1 MKNEINRALAAK
13 KARFFVLAA
22 AMICAV
28 SMAANNKVTG
38 SLQATRSRVVI
49 SGVIKDAA
57 DKTALIGVNV
67 SLKQGD
73 QQVSGTVTDA
83 HGKFSLEAEKG
94 EFVLECSYIGYEPI
108 GMSLAVN
115 GNIHLGTIEMNEA
128 STELSEVVV
137 EGDAV
142 IQKVDRQI
150 LLPNKEQLGAS
161 SDGMSLLQ
169 NLQIPRIVV
178 NPTDNTVKT
187 LANQDVQ
194 LRINGIEASSS
205 EVMAINP
212 KDVIRIEYHDQPG
225 VRYNGAAA
233 VINYIVKHHDT
244 GGNLMLNAS
253 NGVTMPGWGEY
264 HLSGKVNFG
273 KSSFSLLT
281 HYSPRDVYWTRTN
294 AETYYFSQTSKVE
307 SQKPYTIENREVG
320 EPTRFKMNPVNIG
333 LTYNWTNGEKNM
345 VQIALRDFMKFTPQS
360 ETNRDSYLY
369 QGTDSFAI
377 HDHESSNSISPSLD
391 IYYQHNLPDDNHL
404 YFDVVGTYINSSND
418 RRFQQIPL
426 SPNSASASCVS
437 PIGTNTRTCSRFEQL
452 PLGET
457 VADTTD
463 VTSRVKG
470 NKYSLIGEAIYEKD
484 WENIAL
490 TVGVRHN
497 QQWMENQYLVESQ
510 KSKVESTVSMTTAE
524 TYAFAEVQ
532 QRVGKFSYAAG
543 IGAMHTYIEQAG
555 QKQSNWIARPQ
566 LTLSYD
572 FGKGVFWKYK
582 GYVSGYQPSLSAMS
596 DVAQQIDKYQIR
608 QGNPNLKPVMFVANE
623 MQLSWQSKYVNLNV
637 WANYSYDHKPIMDE
651 TIEQVIDGRPMAVR
665 TYANHRGFHR
675 LQVVPSVQ
683 VRLLQNQLIFTVAP
697 FANYYVS
704 LGNSY
709 THKHFNPGVRAGLT
723 GMYRLKAGD
732 KDGQNSPGTLLFF
745 GEVTTRSNNLW
756 GETLEYGE
764 FYHHIGVGY
773 NADKWGFRAMLMN
786 PFSVKGYS
794 IETKDLSALAPN
806 TQHAEMRDFRQML
819 ILNFHCNLDFGTQ
832 RRDSGK
838 RINNEDKENGILSGT
853 K

>member
-1 MKNEINRALAAK
+1 MQTKY
-13 KARFFVLAA
+13 FVLAA
-22 AMICAV
+22 AMVCAV
-28 SMAANNKVTG
+28 SMAANNKV
-38 SLQATRSRVVI
+38 

-83 HGKFSLEAEKG
+83 HGKFSLETETG

-108 GMSLAVN
+108 GMSLTVSGHTN
-115 GNIHLGTIEMNEA
+115 LGTIEMNEA
-128 STELSEVVV
+128 STELGEVVV

-178 NPTDNTVKT
+178 NPVENSVKT
-187 LANQDVQ
+187 LANQEVQ
-194 LRINGIEASSS
+194 LRINGIEASNS

-233 VINYIVKHHDT
+233 VINYIVKHRDT

-253 NGVTMPGWGEY
+253 NGVTMSGWGEY

-273 KSSFSLLT
+273 KSSFSLMT
-281 HYSPRDVYWTRTN
+281 HYSPRDIYWTRTN
-294 AETYYFSQTSKVE
+294 AETYNFSTG
-307 SQKPYTIENREVG
+307 TIENREVG
-320 EPTRFKMNPVNIG
+320 EPTRFKGNPVNLG
-333 LTYNWTNGEKNM
+333 LSYNWTNGEKNM
-345 VQIALRDFMKFTPQS
+345 LQIALRDNMLFMPQS

-369 QGTDSFAI
+369 QGMDSFAI
-377 HDHESSNSISPSLD
+377 HDHESTQSISPSLD
-391 IYYQHNLPDDNHL
+391 IYYEHNLPDDNHL

-418 RRFQQIPL
+418 RRF
-426 SPNSASASCVS
+426 
-437 PIGTNTRTCSRFEQL
+437 EQL

-463 VTSRVKG
+463 VTSRVRG

-484 WENIAL
+484 WENIGL

-497 QQWMENQYLVESQ
+497 QQWVENTYLGSADA
-510 KSKVESTVSMTTAE
+510 TVNMTTAE

-532 QRVGKFSYAAG
+532 QRVKQFSYAVG
-543 IGAMHTYIEQAG
+543 IGAMHTYIEQGG
-555 QKQSNWIARPQ
+555 QKSSNWIARPQ

-623 MQLSWQSKYVNLNV
+623 MQLSWQSKYVNLNI
-637 WANYSYDHKPIMDE
+637 WANYSYDHKPIMEE
-651 TIEQVIDGRPMAVR
+651 TYEQLIDGQAYAIR

-675 LQVVPSVQ
+675 LQVAPSVQ
-683 VRLLQNQLIFTVAP
+683 VRLLQNKLIFTVAP

-709 THKHFNPGVRAGLT
+709 THKHFNPGVRASFM
-723 GMYRLKAGD
+723 GMYNGW
-732 KDGQNSPGTLLFF
+732 QFF
-745 GEVTTRSNNLW
+745 GEVTTRYNNLW

-764 FYHHIGVGY
+764 FYHQIGVGY
-773 NADKWGFRAMLMN
+773 NADQWGFRAMLMN

>member
-1 MKNEINRALAAK
+1 MFKLAE
-13 KARFFVLAA
+13 
-22 AMICAV
+22 
-28 SMAANNKVTG
+28 VT
-38 SLQATRSRVVI
+38 V
-49 SGVIKDAA
+49 
-57 DKTALIGVNV
+57 
-67 SLKQGD
+67 
-73 QQVSGTVTDA
+73 
-83 HGKFSLEAEKG
+83 EAQ
-94 EFVLECSYIGYEPI
+94 S
-108 GMSLAVN
+108 
-115 GNIHLGTIEMNEA
+115 
-128 STELSEVVV
+128 
-137 EGDAV
+137 V
-142 IQKVDRQI
+142 IQKADKQI
-150 LLPNKEQLGAS
+150 LLPNREQRKAS
-161 SDGMSLLQ
+161 HDGMSLLQ

-178 NPTDNTVKT
+178 NPADNTVKT

-194 LRINGIEASSS
+194 LRINGIEASNS

-225 VRYNGAAA
+225 VRFNGAAA
-233 VINYIVKHHDT
+233 VINYIVKHRDT

-281 HYSPRDVYWTRTN
+281 HYSPRDIYWTRTN
-294 AETYYFSQTSKVE
+294 AETYNFSTG
-307 SQKPYTIENREVG
+307 TIENREVG
-320 EPTRFKMNPVNIG
+320 EPTRFKGNPVNLG
-333 LTYNWTNGEKNM
+333 LTYNWTNGEKNR

-360 ETNRDSYLY
+360 KTNRDSYLY

-377 HDHESSNSISPSLD
+377 HDHESTQSISPSLD
-391 IYYQHNLPDDNHL
+391 IYYEHNLPNDHHL
-404 YFDVVGTYINSSND
+404 YFDLVGTYINSSND
-418 RRFQQIPL
+418 RRF
-426 SPNSASASCVS
+426 
-437 PIGTNTRTCSRFEQL
+437 EQT

-457 VADTTD
+457 IADTTD
-463 VTSRVKG
+463 VTSRVRG

-532 QRVGKFSYAAG
+532 QRVKQFSYAVG

-555 QKQSNWIARPQ
+555 QKQLNWIARPQ

-623 MQLSWQSKYVNLNV
+623 MQLSWQSKHVNLNL

-651 TIEQVIDGRPMAVR
+651 TFEQLIDGQSYAVR

-675 LQVVPSVQ
+675 LQVAPSVQ
-683 VRLLQNQLIFTVAP
+683 VRVLNNSLIFTVAP

-709 THKHFNPGVRAGLT
+709 THKHFNPGVRASIM
-723 GMYRLKAGD
+723 GMYKGW
-732 KDGQNSPGTLLFF
+732 QFF

-764 FYHHIGVGY
+764 FYHHIGLGY

-819 ILNFHCNLDFGTQ
+819 ILNFHCNLDFGSRAST
-832 RRDSGK
+832 RENK

>member
-1 MKNEINRALAAK
+1 MYHLIYNNMQTKY
-13 KARFFVLAA
+13 FVLAA
-22 AMICAV
+22 AMVCAV
-28 SMAANNKVTG
+28 SMAANNKV
-38 SLQATRSRVVI
+38 

-57 DKTALIGVNV
+57 DKSALVGVNV
-67 SLKQGD
+67 TLVESQKSKGESTRNV
-73 QQVSGTVTDA
+73 VSGTVTDA
-83 HGKFSLEAEKG
+83 HGKFSLEAETG

-108 GMSLAVN
+108 GMSLTVN

-178 NPTDNTVKT
+178 NPADNTVKT

-194 LRINGIEASSS
+194 LRINGIEASNS

-225 VRYNGAAA
+225 VRFNGAAA
-233 VINYIVKHHDT
+233 VINYIVKHRDT

-281 HYSPRDVYWTRTN
+281 HYSPRDIYWTRTN
-294 AETYYFSQTSKVE
+294 AETYNFSTG
-307 SQKPYTIENREVG
+307 TIENREVG

-333 LTYNWTNGEKNM
+333 LTYNWTNGEKNR
-345 VQIALRDFMKFTPQS
+345 VQIALRDFMNFTPHS
-360 ETNRDSYLY
+360 KTNRDSHLY

-377 HDHESSNSISPSLD
+377 HDHESSRSISPSLD
-391 IYYQHNLPDDNHL
+391 IYYEHNLPDDHHL

-418 RRFQQIPL
+418 RRF
-426 SPNSASASCVS
+426 
-437 PIGTNTRTCSRFEQL
+437 EQT

-463 VTSRVKG
+463 VLSRVKG

-484 WENIAL
+484 WDNIAL

-497 QQWMENQYLVESQ
+497 QQWMENRYASGTNEKMVNDPYGEADR
-510 KSKVESTVSMTTAE
+510 STAGRLEMVNVSMTTAE

-532 QRVGKFSYAAG
+532 QRVKQFSYAVG

-623 MQLSWQSKYVNLNV
+623 MQLSWQSKYVNLNI

-651 TIEQVIDGRPMAVR
+651 TFEQLIDGQSYAIR

-675 LQVVPSVQ
+675 LQVAPSVQ
-683 VRLLQNQLIFTVAP
+683 VRLLQNKLIFTVAP

-709 THKHFNPGVRAGLT
+709 THKHFNPGVRASIM
-723 GMYRLKAGD
+723 GMYKGW
-732 KDGQNSPGTLLFF
+732 QFF
-745 GEVTTRSNNLW
+745 GEVTTRYNNLW

-764 FYHHIGVGY
+764 FYHHIGLGY

-819 ILNFHCNLDFGTQ
+819 ILNFHCNLDFGSRAST
-832 RRDSGK
+832 RENK

>member
-1 MKNEINRALAAK
+1 MQTKYL
-13 KARFFVLAA
+13 VLAA
-22 AMICAV
+22 AMVCAV
-28 SMAANNKVTG
+28 SMNAQTSAQTNSNDTLRMDTSMFRIAEVT
-38 SLQATRSRVVI
+38 V
-49 SGVIKDAA
+49 
-57 DKTALIGVNV
+57 
-67 SLKQGD
+67 
-73 QQVSGTVTDA
+73 
-83 HGKFSLEAEKG
+83 EAQ
-94 EFVLECSYIGYEPI
+94 S
-108 GMSLAVN
+108 
-115 GNIHLGTIEMNEA
+115 
-128 STELSEVVV
+128 
-137 EGDAV
+137 V
-142 IQKVDRQI
+142 IQKVDKQV
-150 LLPNKEQLGAS
+150 LLPNREQRKAS
-161 SDGMSLLQ
+161 HDGMSLLQ

-178 NPTDNTVKT
+178 NPADNTVKT

-194 LRINGIEASSS
+194 LRINGIEASNS

-233 VINYIVKHHDT
+233 VINYIVKHRDT

-273 KSSFSLLT
+273 KSSFSLMT
-281 HYSPRDVYWTRTN
+281 HYSPRDIYWTRTN
-294 AETYYFSQTSKVE
+294 AETYYFSQKSKVE
-307 SQKPYTIENREVG
+307 SQKPGTIENREVG
-320 EPTRFKMNPVNIG
+320 EPTRFKGNPVNIG

-345 VQIALRDFMKFTPQS
+345 LQIALRDNMLFMPHSK
-360 ETNRDSYLY
+360 TNRDSRLY
-369 QGTDSFAI
+369 QATDSFAI
-377 HDHESSNSISPSLD
+377 HDHESTQSISPSLD
-391 IYYQHNLPDDNHL
+391 IYYQHNLTNNNHL
-404 YFDVVGTYINSSND
+404 YFDLVGTYINSSND
-418 RRFQQIPL
+418 RRF
-426 SPNSASASCVS
+426 
-437 PIGTNTRTCSRFEQL
+437 EQT

-463 VTSRVKG
+463 VTSRVRG

-497 QQWMENQYLVESQ
+497 QQWMENLYKGQRDQ
-510 KSKVESTVSMTTAE
+510 GPSTKVSMMTAE

-623 MQLSWQSKYVNLNV
+623 MQLSWLSKYVNLNL

-651 TIEQVIDGRPMAVR
+651 TFEQLIDGQSYAVR

-675 LQVVPSVQ
+675 LQVAPSVQ
-683 VRLLQNQLIFTVAP
+683 VRVLNNSLIFTVAP

-709 THKHFNPGVRAGLT
+709 THKHFNPGVRASFM
-723 GMYRLKAGD
+723 GMYKGW
-732 KDGQNSPGTLLFF
+732 QFF

-764 FYHHIGVGY
+764 FYHHIGLGY

>member
-1 MKNEINRALAAK
+1 MEKMQTK
-13 KARFFVLAA
+13 YFVLAA
-22 AMICAV
+22 AMVCAV
-28 SMAANNKVTG
+28 SMNAQTGAQTNSNDTLRMDTSMFKLAEVT
-38 SLQATRSRVVI
+38 V
-49 SGVIKDAA
+49 
-57 DKTALIGVNV
+57 
-67 SLKQGD
+67 
-73 QQVSGTVTDA
+73 
-83 HGKFSLEAEKG
+83 EAQ
-94 EFVLECSYIGYEPI
+94 
-108 GMSLAVN
+108 N
-115 GNIHLGTIEMNEA
+115 
-128 STELSEVVV
+128 
-137 EGDAV
+137 V
-142 IQKVDRQI
+142 IQKVDKQV
-150 LLPNKEQLGAS
+150 LLPNKEQRKAS
-161 SDGMSLLQ
+161 HDGMSLLQ

-178 NPTDNTVKT
+178 NPADNTVKT

-194 LRINGIEASSS
+194 LRINGIEASNS

-225 VRYNGAAA
+225 VRFNGAAA
-233 VINYIVKHHDT
+233 VINYIVKHRDT

-281 HYSPRDVYWTRTN
+281 HYSPRDIYWTRTN
-294 AETYYFSQTSKVE
+294 AETYNFNMSGAHIASLGGGESGEQVHTRLAQDFSTG
-307 SQKPYTIENREVG
+307 TIENREVG
-320 EPTRFKMNPVNIG
+320 EPTRFKMNPMNIG

-345 VQIALRDFMKFTPQS
+345 LNITLRDFMKFTPQS
-360 ETNRDSYLY
+360 KTNRDSYLY

-377 HDHESSNSISPSLD
+377 HDHESSKSISPSLD
-391 IYYQHNLPDDNHL
+391 IYYEHNLPDDHHL

-418 RRFQQIPL
+418 RRF
-426 SPNSASASCVS
+426 
-437 PIGTNTRTCSRFEQL
+437 EQT

-463 VTSRVKG
+463 VTSRVRG

-484 WENIAL
+484 WENIGL

-497 QQWMENQYLVESQ
+497 QQWMENLYNVQRDDVQ
-510 KSKVESTVSMTTAE
+510 GTNVSMTTAE

-532 QRVGKFSYAAG
+532 QRVKQFSYAVG

-608 QGNPNLKPVMFVANE
+608 QGNPDLKPVMFVANE
-623 MQLSWQSKYVNLNV
+623 MQLSWQSKYVNLNL

-651 TIEQVIDGRPMAVR
+651 TFEQLIDGQSYAVR

-675 LQVVPSVQ
+675 LQVAPSVQ
-683 VRLLQNQLIFTVAP
+683 VRLLQNKLIFTVAP

-709 THKHFNPGVRAGLT
+709 THKHFNPGVRASIM
-723 GMYRLKAGD
+723 GMYKGW
-732 KDGQNSPGTLLFF
+732 QFF

-764 FYHHIGVGY
+764 FYHHIGLGY
-773 NADKWGFRAMLMN
+773 NSDKWGFRAMLMN

-832 RRDSGK
+832 RRENGK

>member
-1 MKNEINRALAAK
+1 MQ
-13 KARFFVLAA
+13 ARIFVLAA

-28 SMAANNKVTG
+28 SMAANNKV
-38 SLQATRSRVVI
+38 

-83 HGKFSLEAEKG
+83 HGKFSLEAETG

-108 GMSLAVN
+108 GMSLTVS
-115 GNIHLGTIEMNEA
+115 GNTHLGTIEMNEA

-178 NPTDNTVKT
+178 NPVENSVKT
-187 LANQDVQ
+187 LANQEVQ

-225 VRYNGAAA
+225 VRFNGAAA
-233 VINYIVKHHDT
+233 VINYIVKHRDT

-273 KSSFSLLT
+273 KSSFSLMT

-294 AETYYFSQTSKVE
+294 AETYNFSTG
-307 SQKPYTIENREVG
+307 TIENREVG
-320 EPTRFKMNPVNIG
+320 EPTRFKMNPMNIA

-345 VQIALRDFMKFTPQS
+345 LQIALRDFMKFTPHS
-360 ETNRDSYLY
+360 KTNRDSRLY
-369 QGTDSFAI
+369 QATDSFAI
-377 HDHESSNSISPSLD
+377 HDHESTQSISPSLD
-391 IYYQHNLPDDNHL
+391 IYYEHNLPNDNHL

-418 RRFQQIPL
+418 RRF
-426 SPNSASASCVS
+426 
-437 PIGTNTRTCSRFEQL
+437 EQT

-463 VTSRVKG
+463 VTSRVRG

-484 WENIAL
+484 WENIGL

-497 QQWMENQYLVESQ
+497 QQWMENTYLGSA
-510 KSKVESTVSMTTAE
+510 SATVNMTTAE
-524 TYAFAEVQ
+524 TYAFAEGQ
-532 QRVGKFSYAAG
+532 FRLRRLSAAVG

-623 MQLSWQSKYVNLNV
+623 MQLSWQSKYVYLNI

-651 TIEQVIDGRPMAVR
+651 TFEQLIDGQSYAVR

-675 LQVVPSVQ
+675 LQVAPSAQ
-683 VRLLQNQLIFTVAP
+683 VRLLQNKLIFTVAP

-709 THKHFNPGVRAGLT
+709 THKHFNPGVRASIM
-723 GMYRLKAGD
+723 GMYKGW
-732 KDGQNSPGTLLFF
+732 QFF

-764 FYHHIGVGY
+764 FYHHIGLGY

>member
-1 MKNEINRALAAK
+1 M
-13 KARFFVLAA
+13 KARIFVLAA

-28 SMAANNKVTG
+28 SMAANNKV
-38 SLQATRSRVVI
+38 

-83 HGKFSLEAEKG
+83 HGKFSLEAETG

-108 GMSLAVN
+108 GMSLTVSDN
-115 GNIHLGTIEMNEA
+115 TNLGTIEMNEA

-178 NPTDNTVKT
+178 NPVENSVKT
-187 LANQDVQ
+187 LANQEVQ
-194 LRINGIEASSS
+194 LRINGIEASNS

-225 VRYNGAAA
+225 VRFNGAAA
-233 VINYIVKHHDT
+233 VINYIVKHRDT

-264 HLSGKVNFG
+264 HLAGKVNFG
-273 KSSFSLLT
+273 KSSFSLMT
-281 HYSPRDVYWTRTN
+281 HYSPRDIYWTRTN
-294 AETYYFSQTSKVE
+294 AETYNFSTG
-307 SQKPYTIENREVG
+307 TIENREVG

-345 VQIALRDFMKFTPQS
+345 LQISLRDNMNFTPYAQS
-360 ETNRDSYLY
+360 NRDTYLY

-377 HDHESSNSISPSLD
+377 HDHESSKSISPSLD
-391 IYYQHNLPDDNHL
+391 IYYEHNLPDDNHL

-418 RRFQQIPL
+418 RRF
-426 SPNSASASCVS
+426 
-437 PIGTNTRTCSRFEQL
+437 EQL

-457 VADTTD
+457 IADTTD
-463 VTSRVKG
+463 VTSRVRG

-497 QQWMENQYLVESQ
+497 QQWVENTYLGSADA
-510 KSKVESTVSMTTAE
+510 TVNMTTAE

-532 QRVGKFSYAAG
+532 QRVKQFSYAVG

-623 MQLSWQSKYVNLNV
+623 MQLSWQSKYVNLNL

-651 TIEQVIDGRPMAVR
+651 TFEQLIDGQSYAVR

-675 LQVVPSVQ
+675 LQVAPSVQ
-683 VRLLQNQLIFTVAP
+683 VRVLNNSLIFTVAP

-709 THKHFNPGVRAGLT
+709 THKHFNPGVRASFM
-723 GMYRLKAGD
+723 GMYNGW
-732 KDGQNSPGTLLFF
+732 QFF
-745 GEVTTRSNNLW
+745 GEVTTRYNNLW

-764 FYHHIGVGY
+764 FYHHIGLGY

>member
-1 MKNEINRALAAK
+1 M
-13 KARFFVLAA
+13 V
-22 AMICAV
+22 CAV
-28 SMAANNKVTG
+28 SMAANNKV
-38 SLQATRSRVVI
+38 

-67 SLKQGD
+67 SLRQGD

-83 HGKFSLEAEKG
+83 HGKFSLEAETG

-108 GMSLAVN
+108 GMSLAVS

-225 VRYNGAAA
+225 VRFNGAAA
-233 VINYIVKHHDT
+233 VINYIVKHRDT

-273 KSSFSLLT
+273 KSSFSLIT
-281 HYSPRDVYWTRTN
+281 HYSPRDIYWTRTN
-294 AETYYFSQTSKVE
+294 AETYNFSTGS
-307 SQKPYTIENREVG
+307 IENREVG

-345 VQIALRDFMKFTPQS
+345 LQIALRDFMNFTPHS
-360 ETNRDSYLY
+360 KTNRDSYLY

-377 HDHESSNSISPSLD
+377 HDHESSKSISPSLD
-391 IYYQHNLPDDNHL
+391 IYYEHNLPDDNHL

-418 RRFQQIPL
+418 RRF
-426 SPNSASASCVS
+426 
-437 PIGTNTRTCSRFEQL
+437 EQT

-463 VTSRVKG
+463 VTSRVRG

-484 WENIAL
+484 WDNIAL

-497 QQWMENQYLVESQ
+497 QQWMENTYLGSADA
-510 KSKVESTVSMTTAE
+510 TVNMTTAE

-532 QRVGKFSYAAG
+532 QRVKQFSYAVG
-543 IGAMHTYIEQAG
+543 IGAMHTYIEQGG
-555 QKQSNWIARPQ
+555 QKSSNWIARPQ

-623 MQLSWQSKYVNLNV
+623 MQLSWQSKHVNLNL

-651 TIEQVIDGRPMAVR
+651 TFEQLIDGQAYAIR

-675 LQVVPSVQ
+675 LQVAPSVQ
-683 VRLLQNQLIFTVAP
+683 VRLLQNKLIFTVAP

-709 THKHFNPGVRAGLT
+709 THKHFNPGVRASIM
-723 GMYRLKAGD
+723 GMYKGW
-732 KDGQNSPGTLLFF
+732 QFF

>member
-1 MKNEINRALAAK
+1 MQ
-13 KARFFVLAA
+13 ARIFVLAA

-28 SMAANNKVTG
+28 SMAANNKV
-38 SLQATRSRVVI
+38 

-83 HGKFSLEAEKG
+83 HGKFSLEAETG

-108 GMSLAVN
+108 GMSLTVS
-115 GNIHLGTIEMNEA
+115 GNIHLGTIEMNEV
-128 STELSEVVV
+128 STELGEVVV

-187 LANQDVQ
+187 LANQEVQ
-194 LRINGIEASSS
+194 LRINGIEASNS

-225 VRYNGAAA
+225 VRFNGAAA
-233 VINYIVKHHDT
+233 VINYIVKHRDT

-281 HYSPRDVYWTRTN
+281 HYSPRDIYWTRTN
-294 AETYYFSQTSKVE
+294 AETYNFSTG
-307 SQKPYTIENREVG
+307 TIENREVG

-345 VQIALRDFMKFTPQS
+345 LQISLRDNMNFTPYAQS
-360 ETNRDSYLY
+360 NRDTYLY

-377 HDHESSNSISPSLD
+377 HDHESSKSISPSLD
-391 IYYQHNLPDDNHL
+391 IYYEHNLPDDHHL
-404 YFDVVGTYINSSND
+404 YFDLVGTYINSSND
-418 RRFQQIPL
+418 RRF
-426 SPNSASASCVS
+426 
-437 PIGTNTRTCSRFEQL
+437 EQL

-457 VADTTD
+457 IADTTD
-463 VTSRVKG
+463 VTSRVRG

-497 QQWMENQYLVESQ
+497 QQWMENTYLGSA
-510 KSKVESTVSMTTAE
+510 SATVNMTTAE

-566 LTLSYD
+566 LTMSYD

-623 MQLSWQSKYVNLNV
+623 MQLSWQSKHVNLNI

-651 TIEQVIDGRPMAVR
+651 TLELSTLSDSGLSTLSEAVSPMVVR

-675 LQVVPSVQ
+675 LQVAPSVQ
-683 VRLLQNQLIFTVAP
+683 VRVLQNSLIFTVAP

-709 THKHFNPGVRAGLT
+709 THKYFNPGVRASIM
-723 GMYRLKAGD
+723 GMYKGW
-732 KDGQNSPGTLLFF
+732 QFF
-745 GEVTTRSNNLW
+745 GEVTTRYNNLW

-764 FYHHIGVGY
+764 FYHHIGLGY

-819 ILNFHCNLDFGTQ
+819 ILNFHCNLDFGSRAST
-832 RRDSGK
+832 RENK

>member
-1 MKNEINRALAAK
+1 MQTKY
-13 KARFFVLAA
+13 FVLAA
-22 AMICAV
+22 AMVCAV
-28 SMAANNKVTG
+28 SMNAQTGAQTNINDTLRMDTSMFRIAEVT
-38 SLQATRSRVVI
+38 V
-49 SGVIKDAA
+49 
-57 DKTALIGVNV
+57 
-67 SLKQGD
+67 
-73 QQVSGTVTDA
+73 
-83 HGKFSLEAEKG
+83 EAQ
-94 EFVLECSYIGYEPI
+94 S
-108 GMSLAVN
+108 
-115 GNIHLGTIEMNEA
+115 
-128 STELSEVVV
+128 
-137 EGDAV
+137 V
-142 IQKVDRQI
+142 IQKVDKQV
-150 LLPNKEQLGAS
+150 LLPNKEQRKAS
-161 SDGMSLLQ
+161 HDGMSLLQ

-178 NPTDNTVKT
+178 NPADNTVKT

-194 LRINGIEASSS
+194 LRINGIEASNS

-233 VINYIVKHHDT
+233 VINYIVKHRDT

-273 KSSFSLLT
+273 KSSFSLMT
-281 HYSPRDVYWTRTN
+281 HYSPRDIYWTRTN
-294 AETYYFSQTSKVE
+294 AETYNFSTG
-307 SQKPYTIENREVG
+307 TIENREVG
-320 EPTRFKMNPVNIG
+320 EPTRFKGNPVNLG

-345 VQIALRDFMKFTPQS
+345 FQMALRDNMLFMPHSK
-360 ETNRDSYLY
+360 TNRDSYLY
-369 QGTDSFAI
+369 QATDSFAI
-377 HDHESSNSISPSLD
+377 HDHESTQSISPSLD
-391 IYYQHNLPDDNHL
+391 IYYQHNLPNNNHL
-404 YFDVVGTYINSSND
+404 YFDLVGTYINSSND
-418 RRFQQIPL
+418 R
-426 SPNSASASCVS
+426 
-437 PIGTNTRTCSRFEQL
+437 RFEQL

-497 QQWMENQYLVESQ
+497 QQWMENLYKGQSDQ
-510 KSKVESTVSMTTAE
+510 GPSTKVSMMTAE

-532 QRVGKFSYAAG
+532 QRVKQFSYAVG

-608 QGNPNLKPVMFVANE
+608 KGNPDLKPVMFVANE
-623 MQLSWQSKYVNLNV
+623 MQLSWQHKYVNLNL

-651 TIEQVIDGRPMAVR
+651 TYEQLIDGQSYAVR

-675 LQVVPSVQ
+675 LQVAPSVQ
-683 VRLLQNQLIFTVAP
+683 VRVLNNSLIFTVAP
-697 FANYYVS
+697 FANSYVS

-709 THKHFNPGVRAGLT
+709 THKHFNPGVRASIM
-723 GMYRLKAGD
+723 GMYKGW
-732 KDGQNSPGTLLFF
+732 QFF
-745 GEVTTRSNNLW
+745 GEVTTRYNNLW

-764 FYHHIGVGY
+764 FYHHIGLGY

-832 RRDSGK
+832 RRENGK

>member
-1 MKNEINRALAAK
+1 MKVRI
-13 KARFFVLAA
+13 FVLAA
-22 AMICAV
+22 AMVCAV

-38 SLQATRSRVVI
+38 SLQATRSRVVV

-67 SLKQGD
+67 SLKQGY

-83 HGKFSLEAEKG
+83 HGKFSLEAETG

-108 GMSLAVN
+108 GMSLAIN
-115 GNIHLGTIEMNEA
+115 GNTNLGTIEMNEA

-178 NPTDNTVKT
+178 NPADNTVKT

-194 LRINGIEASSS
+194 LRINGIEASNS

-233 VINYIVKHHDT
+233 VINYIVKHRDT

-273 KSSFSLLT
+273 KSSFCLMT

-294 AETYYFSQTSKVE
+294 AETYNFNMSGAHVASLGGGESGEQAHTRLAQDFSTG
-307 SQKPYTIENREVG
+307 TIENREVG

-345 VQIALRDFMKFTPQS
+345 LQIALRDFMNFTPHS
-360 ETNRDSYLY
+360 KTNRDSYLY

-377 HDHESSNSISPSLD
+377 HDHESSKSISPSLD
-391 IYYQHNLPDDNHL
+391 IYYQHNLPDNNHL

-418 RRFQQIPL
+418 RRF
-426 SPNSASASCVS
+426 
-437 PIGTNTRTCSRFEQL
+437 EQT

-463 VTSRVKG
+463 VLSRVRG
-470 NKYSLIGEAIYEKD
+470 NKYSLIGEAIYEKQ
-484 WENIAL
+484 WSITPREHSSSGTPNEIAL

-497 QQWMENQYLVESQ
+497 QQWMENTYLGSADA
-510 KSKVESTVSMTTAE
+510 TVNMTTAE

-532 QRVGKFSYAAG
+532 QRVKQFSYAVG

-566 LTLSYD
+566 LTMSYD

-608 QGNPNLKPVMFVANE
+608 QGNPDLKPVMFVANE
-623 MQLSWQSKYVNLNV
+623 MQLSWQSTPSAGSGTNVNLNL

-651 TIEQVIDGRPMAVR
+651 TFEQLIDGQSYAVR

-683 VRLLQNQLIFTVAP
+683 VRVLNNSLIFTVAP

-709 THKHFNPGVRAGLT
+709 THKHFNPGVRASIMGKYK
-723 GMYRLKAGD
+723 GW
-732 KDGQNSPGTLLFF
+732 QFF

-764 FYHHIGVGY
+764 FYHHIGLGY

-832 RRDSGK
+832 RRESGK
-838 RINNEDKENGILSGT
+838 RINNEDKENGILSGS

>member
-1 MKNEINRALAAK
+1 M
-13 KARFFVLAA
+13 KARIFVLAA
-22 AMICAV
+22 AMVCAA
-28 SMAANNKVTG
+28 SMAANNKV
-38 SLQATRSRVVI
+38 

-83 HGKFSLEAEKG
+83 HGKFSLETETG

-108 GMSLAVN
+108 GMSLTVS
-115 GNIHLGTIEMNEA
+115 GNTHLGTIEMNEA

-161 SDGMSLLQ
+161 SDGMALLQ

-194 LRINGIEASSS
+194 LRINGIEASNS

-225 VRYNGAAA
+225 VRFNGAAA
-233 VINYIVKHHDT
+233 VINYIVRHRDT

-264 HLSGKVNFG
+264 HLAGKVNCG
-273 KSSFSLLT
+273 KSSFSLIT

-294 AETYYFSQTSKVE
+294 AETYYFSQKSKVE

-333 LTYNWTNGEKNM
+333 LTYNWTNGEKNR
-345 VQIALRDFMKFTPQS
+345 VQIALRDNMLFMPHSK
-360 ETNRDSYLY
+360 TNRDSRLY

-377 HDHESSNSISPSLD
+377 HDHESSKSISPSLD
-391 IYYQHNLPDDNHL
+391 IYYEHNLPNDHHL
-404 YFDVVGTYINSSND
+404 YFDLVGTYINSSND
-418 RRFQQIPL
+418 RRF
-426 SPNSASASCVS
+426 
-437 PIGTNTRTCSRFEQL
+437 EQT

-497 QQWMENQYLVESQ
+497 QQWMENLYNVQRDDVQ
-510 KSKVESTVSMTTAE
+510 GTKVSMMTAE

-532 QRVGKFSYAAG
+532 QRVKLFSYAVG

-608 QGNPNLKPVMFVANE
+608 KGNPNLKPVMFVANE
-623 MQLSWQSKYVNLNV
+623 MQLSWQSKYVNLNL

-651 TIEQVIDGRPMAVR
+651 TYEQLIDGQSYAIR

-675 LQVVPSVQ
+675 LQVAPSVQ
-683 VRLLQNQLIFTVAP
+683 VRLLNNSLIFTVAP

-709 THKHFNPGVRAGLT
+709 THKHFNPGVRASIM
-723 GMYRLKAGD
+723 GMYKGW
-732 KDGQNSPGTLLFF
+732 QFF

-764 FYHHIGVGY
+764 FYHHIGLGY

-832 RRDSGK
+832 RGEQGK

>member
-1 MKNEINRALAAK
+1 MI
-13 KARFFVLAA
+13 ARIFVLAA

-28 SMAANNKVTG
+28 SMAANNKV
-38 SLQATRSRVVI
+38 

-57 DKTALIGVNV
+57 DKSALVGVNV

-83 HGKFSLEAEKG
+83 HGKFSLEAETG

-108 GMSLAVN
+108 GMSLAVS

-128 STELSEVVV
+128 STELGEVVV

-178 NPTDNTVKT
+178 NPADNTVKT

-194 LRINGIEASSS
+194 LRINGIEASNS

-225 VRYNGAAA
+225 VRFNGAAA
-233 VINYIVKHHDT
+233 VINYIVKHRDT

-281 HYSPRDVYWTRTN
+281 HYSPRDIYWTRTN
-294 AETYYFSQTSKVE
+294 AETYNFSTG
-307 SQKPYTIENREVG
+307 TIENREVG

-345 VQIALRDFMKFTPQS
+345 LQISLRDNMDFTPYAQS
-360 ETNRDSYLY
+360 NRDTYLY

-377 HDHESSNSISPSLD
+377 HDHESSKSISPSLD
-391 IYYQHNLPDDNHL
+391 IYYEHNLPDDHHL
-404 YFDVVGTYINSSND
+404 YFDLVGTYINSSND
-418 RRFQQIPL
+418 R
-426 SPNSASASCVS
+426 
-437 PIGTNTRTCSRFEQL
+437 RFEQL

-463 VTSRVKG
+463 VTSRVRG

-497 QQWMENQYLVESQ
+497 QQWMENTYLGSA
-510 KSKVESTVSMTTAE
+510 SATVNMTTAE

-532 QRVGKFSYAAG
+532 QRVKQFSYAVG
-543 IGAMHTYIEQAG
+543 IGAMHTYIKQAG

-582 GYVSGYQPSLSAMS
+582 GYISGYQPSLSAMS

-623 MQLSWQSKYVNLNV
+623 MQLSWQSKYVNLNL

-651 TIEQVIDGRPMAVR
+651 TFEQLIDGQSYAVR

-675 LQVVPSVQ
+675 LQVAPSVQ
-683 VRLLQNQLIFTVAP
+683 VRLLQNKLIFTVAP

-709 THKHFNPGVRAGLT
+709 THKHFNPGVRASIM
-723 GMYRLKAGD
+723 GMYKGW
-732 KDGQNSPGTLLFF
+732 QFF
-745 GEVTTRSNNLW
+745 GEVTTRYNNLW

-764 FYHHIGVGY
+764 FYHHIGLGY

>member
-1 MKNEINRALAAK
+1 MKNEINRALVAK
-13 KARFFVLAA
+13 KARIFVLAA
-22 AMICAV
+22 ALICAMS
-28 SMAANNKVTG
+28 SMAQNTNNDTLQVDTTMFRLAEVTVEAQ
-38 SLQATRSRVVI
+38 SL
-49 SGVIKDAA
+49 
-57 DKTALIGVNV
+57 
-67 SLKQGD
+67 
-73 QQVSGTVTDA
+73 
-83 HGKFSLEAEKG
+83 
-94 EFVLECSYIGYEPI
+94 
-108 GMSLAVN
+108 
-115 GNIHLGTIEMNEA
+115 
-128 STELSEVVV
+128 
-137 EGDAV
+137 
-142 IQKVDRQI
+142 IQKVDKQV
-150 LLPNKEQLGAS
+150 LLPNREQRKAS
-161 SDGMSLLQ
+161 HDGISLLQ

-178 NPTDNTVKT
+178 NPVENSVKT
-187 LANQDVQ
+187 LANQEVQ
-194 LRINGIEASSS
+194 LHINGIEASSS

-233 VINYIVKHHDT
+233 VINYIVKHRDT

-264 HLSGKVNFG
+264 HLAGKVNFG
-273 KSSFSLLT
+273 KSSFSLMT

-294 AETYYFSQTSKVE
+294 SETYNFSTG
-307 SQKPYTIENREVG
+307 TIENREVG
-320 EPTRFKMNPVNIG
+320 EPTRFKMNPMNIA

-345 VQIALRDFMKFTPQS
+345 LNITLRDFMKFTPQS
-360 ETNRDSYLY
+360 KTNRDSYLY

-377 HDHESSNSISPSLD
+377 HDHESSTSISPSLD
-391 IYYQHNLPDDNHL
+391 IYYEHNLPDDNHL

-418 RRFQQIPL
+418 RRF
-426 SPNSASASCVS
+426 
-437 PIGTNTRTCSRFEQL
+437 EQL

-463 VTSRVKG
+463 VTSRVRG

-484 WENIAL
+484 WANIGL

-497 QQWMENQYLVESQ
+497 LQWVENTYLGSADA
-510 KSKVESTVSMTTAE
+510 TVNMTTAE

-532 QRVGKFSYAAG
+532 QRVKQFSYAVG
-543 IGAMHTYIEQAG
+543 IGAMHTYIEQG
-555 QKQSNWIARPQ
+555 GKKSSNWIARPQ
-566 LTLSYD
+566 LTMSYD

-608 QGNPNLKPVMFVANE
+608 QGNPDLKPVMFVANE

-651 TIEQVIDGRPMAVR
+651 TYEQVIEGRPMAVR

-709 THKHFNPGVRAGLT
+709 THRHFNPGIRAGLT

-732 KDGQNSPGTLLFF
+732 KDEPNSPGTLLFF

-773 NADKWGFRAMLMN
+773 NADKWGVRAMLMN
-786 PFSVKGYS
+786 PFSVRGYS
-794 IETKDLSALAPN
+794 IDTKDLSALAPN

-832 RRDSGK
+832 RRDAGK
-838 RINNEDKENGILSGT
+838 RIYNEDKENGILSGT

>member
-1 MKNEINRALAAK
+1 MKNEINRALVAK
-13 KARFFVLAA
+13 KARIFVLAA
-22 AMICAV
+22 AMVCAV
-28 SMAANNKVTG
+28 SIAANNKV
-38 SLQATRSRVVI
+38 

-83 HGKFSLEAEKG
+83 HGKFSLEAETG

-108 GMSLAVN
+108 GMSLAIN
-115 GNIHLGTIEMNEA
+115 GNINLGTIEMNEA
-128 STELSEVVV
+128 STELGEVVV

-178 NPTDNTVKT
+178 NPVENSVKT
-187 LANQDVQ
+187 LANQEVQ

-233 VINYIVKHHDT
+233 VINYIVKHRDT

-264 HLSGKVNFG
+264 HLAGKVNFG
-273 KSSFSLLT
+273 KSSFSLMT

-294 AETYYFSQTSKVE
+294 AETYNFSTG
-307 SQKPYTIENREVG
+307 TIENREVG
-320 EPTRFKMNPVNIG
+320 EPTRFKMNPVNIA
-333 LTYNWTNGEKNM
+333 LTYNWTNGEKEESCPSGAKNM
-345 VQIALRDFMKFTPQS
+345 LNITLRDFMKFTPQS
-360 ETNRDSYLY
+360 KTNRDSYLY

-377 HDHESSNSISPSLD
+377 HDHESSKSISPSLD
-391 IYYQHNLPDDNHL
+391 IYYEHNLPDDNHL
-404 YFDVVGTYINSSND
+404 YFDVVGTYINSNND
-418 RRFQQIPL
+418 RRF
-426 SPNSASASCVS
+426 
-437 PIGTNTRTCSRFEQL
+437 EQT

-457 VADTTD
+457 VADTAD
-463 VTSRVKG
+463 VTSRVRG

-484 WENIAL
+484 WENIGL

-497 QQWMENQYLVESQ
+497 QQWVENTYLGSADA
-510 KSKVESTVSMTTAE
+510 TVNMTTAE

-532 QRVGKFSYAAG
+532 QRVKQFSYAVG
-543 IGAMHTYIEQAG
+543 IGAMHTYIEQGG
-555 QKQSNWIARPQ
+555 QKSSNWIARPQ

-623 MQLSWQSKYVNLNV
+623 MQLSWQSKHVNLNI

-651 TIEQVIDGRPMAVR
+651 TYEQVIDGQSYAIR

-675 LQVVPSVQ
+675 LQVAPSVQ
-683 VRLLQNQLIFTVAP
+683 VRVLNNSLIFTVAP

-709 THKHFNPGVRAGLT
+709 THKHFNPGVRASIM
-723 GMYRLKAGD
+723 GMYKGW
-732 KDGQNSPGTLLFF
+732 QFF
-745 GEVTTRSNNLW
+745 GEVTTRYNNLW

-764 FYHHIGVGY
+764 FYHHIGLGY

>member
-1 MKNEINRALAAK
+1 M
-13 KARFFVLAA
+13 KARIFVLAA
-22 AMICAV
+22 AMVCAV
-28 SMAANNKVTG
+28 SMEANNK
-38 SLQATRSRVVI
+38 I

-57 DKTALIGVNV
+57 DKSALIGINV
-67 SLKQGD
+67 TLVESQKSKGESTRNV
-73 QQVSGTVTDA
+73 VSGTVTDA
-83 HGKFSLEAEKG
+83 HGKFSLEAETG

-108 GMSLAVN
+108 GMSLTVS
-115 GNIHLGTIEMNEA
+115 GNTNLGTIEMNEA
-128 STELSEVVV
+128 STELGEVVV

-178 NPTDNTVKT
+178 NPADNTVKT
-187 LANQDVQ
+187 LANQEVQ

-233 VINYIVKHHDT
+233 VINYIVKHRDT

-264 HLSGKVNFG
+264 HLAGKVNFG
-273 KSSFSLLT
+273 KSSFSLMT

-294 AETYYFSQTSKVE
+294 AETYNFSTG
-307 SQKPYTIENREVG
+307 TIENREVG

-345 VQIALRDFMKFTPQS
+345 LNITLRDFMKFTPQS
-360 ETNRDSYLY
+360 KTNRDSYLY

-377 HDHESSNSISPSLD
+377 HDHESSKSISPSLD
-391 IYYQHNLPDDNHL
+391 IYYEHNLPDDNHL
-404 YFDVVGTYINSSND
+404 YFDLVGTYINSSND
-418 RRFQQIPL
+418 RRF
-426 SPNSASASCVS
+426 
-437 PIGTNTRTCSRFEQL
+437 EQL
-452 PLGET
+452 PLGEM

-463 VTSRVKG
+463 VTSRVRG

-484 WENIAL
+484 WENIGL

-497 QQWMENQYLVESQ
+497 QQWVENTYLGSADA
-510 KSKVESTVSMTTAE
+510 TVNMTTAE

-532 QRVGKFSYAAG
+532 QRVKQFSYAVG
-543 IGAMHTYIEQAG
+543 IGAMHTYIEQGG
-555 QKQSNWIARPQ
+555 QKSSNWIARPQ

-623 MQLSWQSKYVNLNV
+623 MQLSWQSKYVNLNI

-651 TIEQVIDGRPMAVR
+651 TYEQVIDGQAYAIR

-675 LQVVPSVQ
+675 LQVAPSVQ
-683 VRLLQNQLIFTVAP
+683 VRLLQNKLIFTVAP

-709 THKHFNPGVRAGLT
+709 THKHFNPGVRASFM
-723 GMYRLKAGD
+723 GMYNGW
-732 KDGQNSPGTLLFF
+732 QFF

-764 FYHHIGVGY
+764 FYHHIGLGY

-832 RRDSGK
+832 RRENGK
-838 RINNEDKENGILSGT
+838 RINNEDKENGILSGA

>member
-1 MKNEINRALAAK
+1 MI
-13 KARFFVLAA
+13 ARIFVLAA

-28 SMAANNKVTG
+28 SMAANNKV
-38 SLQATRSRVVI
+38 

-57 DKTALIGVNV
+57 DKSTLVGVNV

-83 HGKFSLEAEKG
+83 HGKFSLEAETG

-108 GMSLAVN
+108 GMSLAVS

-128 STELSEVVV
+128 STELGEVVV

-178 NPTDNTVKT
+178 NPADNTVKT

-194 LRINGIEASSS
+194 LRINGIEASNS

-225 VRYNGAAA
+225 VRFNGAAA
-233 VINYIVKHHDT
+233 VINYIVKHRDT

-281 HYSPRDVYWTRTN
+281 HYSPRDIYWTRTN
-294 AETYYFSQTSKVE
+294 AETYNFSTG
-307 SQKPYTIENREVG
+307 TIENREVG
-320 EPTRFKMNPVNIG
+320 EPTRFKMNPVNVG

-345 VQIALRDFMKFTPQS
+345 LQISLRDNMDFTPYAQS
-360 ETNRDSYLY
+360 NRDTYLY

-377 HDHESSNSISPSLD
+377 HDHESSKSISPSLD
-391 IYYQHNLPDDNHL
+391 IYYEHNLPDDHHL
-404 YFDVVGTYINSSND
+404 YFDLVGTYINSSND
-418 RRFQQIPL
+418 R
-426 SPNSASASCVS
+426 
-437 PIGTNTRTCSRFEQL
+437 RFEQL

-463 VTSRVKG
+463 VTSRVRG

-497 QQWMENQYLVESQ
+497 QQWMENTYLGSA
-510 KSKVESTVSMTTAE
+510 SATVNMTTAE

-532 QRVGKFSYAAG
+532 QRVKQFSYAVG

-566 LTLSYD
+566 LTLCYD

-623 MQLSWQSKYVNLNV
+623 MQLSWQSKYVNLNL

-651 TIEQVIDGRPMAVR
+651 TFEQLIDGQSYAVR

-675 LQVVPSVQ
+675 LQVAPSVQ
-683 VRLLQNQLIFTVAP
+683 VRLLQNKLIFTVAP

-709 THKHFNPGVRAGLT
+709 THKHFNPGVRASIM
-723 GMYRLKAGD
+723 GMYKGW
-732 KDGQNSPGTLLFF
+732 QFF
-745 GEVTTRSNNLW
+745 GEVTTRYNNLW

-764 FYHHIGVGY
+764 FYHHIGLGY

>member
-1 MKNEINRALAAK
+1 MYHLIIYNNMQTKY
-13 KARFFVLAA
+13 FVLAA
-22 AMICAV
+22 AMVCAV
-28 SMAANNKVTG
+28 SMNAQTGAQTNSNDTLRMDTSMFKLAEVT
-38 SLQATRSRVVI
+38 V
-49 SGVIKDAA
+49 
-57 DKTALIGVNV
+57 
-67 SLKQGD
+67 
-73 QQVSGTVTDA
+73 
-83 HGKFSLEAEKG
+83 EAQ
-94 EFVLECSYIGYEPI
+94 S
-108 GMSLAVN
+108 
-115 GNIHLGTIEMNEA
+115 
-128 STELSEVVV
+128 
-137 EGDAV
+137 V
-142 IQKVDRQI
+142 IQKADKQV
-150 LLPNKEQLGAS
+150 LLPNREQRKAS
-161 SDGMSLLQ
+161 HDGMSLLQ

-178 NPTDNTVKT
+178 NPADNTVKT

-194 LRINGIEASSS
+194 LRINGIKASNS

-233 VINYIVKHHDT
+233 VINYIVKHRDT

-264 HLSGKVNFG
+264 HLAGKVNFG
-273 KSSFSLLT
+273 KSSFSLMT

-294 AETYYFSQTSKVE
+294 SETYNFSTG
-307 SQKPYTIENREVG
+307 TIENREVG
-320 EPTRFKMNPVNIG
+320 EPTRFKMNPMNIG

-345 VQIALRDFMKFTPQS
+345 LQIALRDFMKFTPHS
-360 ETNRDSYLY
+360 KTNRDSRLY
-369 QGTDSFAI
+369 QATDSFAI
-377 HDHESSNSISPSLD
+377 HDHESSRSISPSLD
-391 IYYQHNLPDDNHL
+391 IYYEHNLPNDHHL
-404 YFDVVGTYINSSND
+404 YFDLVGTYINSSND
-418 RRFQQIPL
+418 RRF
-426 SPNSASASCVS
+426 
-437 PIGTNTRTCSRFEQL
+437 EQT

-463 VTSRVKG
+463 VTSRVRG

-497 QQWMENQYLVESQ
+497 QQWVENRYASGINEKMVNDPYGEADR
-510 KSKVESTVSMTTAE
+510 STAGRLEMVNVSMTTAE

-532 QRVGKFSYAAG
+532 QRVKQFSYAVG

-608 QGNPNLKPVMFVANE
+608 QGNPDLKPVMFVANE
-623 MQLSWQSKYVNLNV
+623 MQLSWQSKHVNLNL

-651 TIEQVIDGRPMAVR
+651 TFEQLIDGQTYAVR

-675 LQVVPSVQ
+675 LQVAPSVQ
-683 VRLLQNQLIFTVAP
+683 VRLLQNKLIFTVAP

-709 THKHFNPGVRAGLT
+709 THKHFNPGVRASIM
-723 GMYRLKAGD
+723 GMYKGW
-732 KDGQNSPGTLLFF
+732 QFF

-764 FYHHIGVGY
+764 FYHHIGLGY

-832 RRDSGK
+832 RRENGK

>member
-1 MKNEINRALAAK
+1 MKKNLSIISL
-13 KARFFVLAA
+13 VLTC
-22 AMICAV
+22 AMSSIAQ
-28 SMAANNKVTG
+28 SANNDTLRMDTSMFKLAEVT
-38 SLQATRSRVVI
+38 V
-49 SGVIKDAA
+49 
-57 DKTALIGVNV
+57 
-67 SLKQGD
+67 
-73 QQVSGTVTDA
+73 
-83 HGKFSLEAEKG
+83 EAQ
-94 EFVLECSYIGYEPI
+94 S
-108 GMSLAVN
+108 
-115 GNIHLGTIEMNEA
+115 
-128 STELSEVVV
+128 
-137 EGDAV
+137 V
-142 IQKVDRQI
+142 IQKVDKQV
-150 LLPNKEQLGAS
+150 LLPNREQRKAS
-161 SDGMSLLQ
+161 HDGMSLLQ

-178 NPTDNTVKT
+178 NPADNTVKT

-194 LRINGIEASSS
+194 LRINGIEASNS

-225 VRYNGAAA
+225 VRFNGAAA
-233 VINYIVKHHDT
+233 VINYIVRHRDT

-273 KSSFSLLT
+273 KSSFSLMT
-281 HYSPRDVYWTRTN
+281 HYSPRDIYWTRTN
-294 AETYYFSQTSKVE
+294 AETYYFSQKSKVE

-320 EPTRFKMNPVNIG
+320 EPTRFKGNPVNLG

-345 VQIALRDFMKFTPQS
+345 LQIALRDNMLFMPHSK
-360 ETNRDSYLY
+360 TNRDSRLY
-369 QGTDSFAI
+369 QATDSFAI
-377 HDHESSNSISPSLD
+377 HDHESSKSISPSLD
-391 IYYQHNLPDDNHL
+391 IYYEHNLPDDHHL
-404 YFDVVGTYINSSND
+404 YFDLVGTYINSSND
-418 RRFQQIPL
+418 RRF
-426 SPNSASASCVS
+426 
-437 PIGTNTRTCSRFEQL
+437 EQT

-463 VTSRVKG
+463 VLSRVRG

-497 QQWMENQYLVESQ
+497 QQWVENTYLGSADA
-510 KSKVESTVSMTTAE
+510 TVNMTTAE

-532 QRVGKFSYAAG
+532 QRVKQFSYTVG

-566 LTLSYD
+566 LTMSYD

-623 MQLSWQSKYVNLNV
+623 MQLSWQSKYVNLNL

-651 TIEQVIDGRPMAVR
+651 TFEQLIDGQSYAVR

-675 LQVVPSVQ
+675 LQVAPSVQ
-683 VRLLQNQLIFTVAP
+683 VRLLQNKLIFTVAP

-709 THKHFNPGVRAGLT
+709 THKHFNPGVRASIM
-723 GMYRLKAGD
+723 GMYKGW
-732 KDGQNSPGTLLFF
+732 QFF
-745 GEVTTRSNNLW
+745 GEVTTRYNNLW

-764 FYHHIGVGY
+764 FYHHIGLGY

-832 RRDSGK
+832 RRENGK

>member
-1 MKNEINRALAAK
+1 MQVFVILFSVYFAVYQYINSKCLYRTHVIIYNNMQTK
-13 KARFFVLAA
+13 YFVLAA
-22 AMICAV
+22 AMVCAV
-28 SMAANNKVTG
+28 SMAANNKV
-38 SLQATRSRVVI
+38 

-83 HGKFSLEAEKG
+83 HGKFSLETETG

-108 GMSLAVN
+108 GMSLTVS
-115 GNIHLGTIEMNEA
+115 GNTHLGTIEMNEA

-178 NPTDNTVKT
+178 NPVENSVKT
-187 LANQDVQ
+187 LANQEVQ
-194 LRINGIEASSS
+194 LRINGIEASNS

-233 VINYIVKHHDT
+233 VINYIVKHRDT

-253 NGVTMPGWGEY
+253 NGVTMSGWGEY

-273 KSSFSLLT
+273 KSSFSLMT
-281 HYSPRDVYWTRTN
+281 HYSPRDIYWTRTN
-294 AETYYFSQTSKVE
+294 AETYNFSTG
-307 SQKPYTIENREVG
+307 TIENREVG
-320 EPTRFKMNPVNIG
+320 EPTRFKGNPVNLG
-333 LTYNWTNGEKNM
+333 LSYNWTNGEKNM
-345 VQIALRDFMKFTPQS
+345 LQIALRDNMLFMPQS

-377 HDHESSNSISPSLD
+377 HDHESTQSISPSLD
-391 IYYQHNLPDDNHL
+391 IYYEHNLPDDNHL

-418 RRFQQIPL
+418 RRF
-426 SPNSASASCVS
+426 
-437 PIGTNTRTCSRFEQL
+437 EQL

-463 VTSRVKG
+463 VTSRVRG

-484 WENIAL
+484 WENIGL

-497 QQWMENQYLVESQ
+497 QQWVENTYLGSADA
-510 KSKVESTVSMTTAE
+510 TVNMTTAE

-532 QRVGKFSYAAG
+532 QRVKQFSYAVG
-543 IGAMHTYIEQAG
+543 IGAMHTYIEQGG

-623 MQLSWQSKYVNLNV
+623 MQLSWQSKYVNLNI
-637 WANYSYDHKPIMDE
+637 WANYSYDHKPIMEE
-651 TIEQVIDGRPMAVR
+651 TYEQLIDGQAYAIR

-675 LQVVPSVQ
+675 LQVAPSVQ
-683 VRLLQNQLIFTVAP
+683 VRLLQNKLIFTVAP

-709 THKHFNPGVRAGLT
+709 THKHFNPGVRASFM
-723 GMYRLKAGD
+723 GMYNGW
-732 KDGQNSPGTLLFF
+732 QFF
-745 GEVTTRSNNLW
+745 GEVTTRYNNLW

-764 FYHHIGVGY
+764 FYHQIGVGY
-773 NADKWGFRAMLMN
+773 NADKWGFRAILMN

>member
-1 MKNEINRALAAK
+1 M
-13 KARFFVLAA
+13 KARIFVLAA
-22 AMICAV
+22 AMVCAV
-28 SMAANNKVTG
+28 SMVANNKV
-38 SLQATRSRVVI
+38 

-57 DKTALIGVNV
+57 DKTALVGVNV
-67 SLKQGD
+67 TLVESQKSKGESTRNV
-73 QQVSGTVTDA
+73 VSGTVTDA
-83 HGKFSLEAEKG
+83 HGKFSLEAETG

-108 GMSLAVN
+108 GMSLTVS
-115 GNIHLGTIEMNEA
+115 GNTNLGTIEMNEA

-178 NPTDNTVKT
+178 NPADNTVKT

-194 LRINGIEASSS
+194 LRINGIEASNS

-233 VINYIVKHHDT
+233 VINYIVRHRDT

-281 HYSPRDVYWTRTN
+281 HYSPRDIYWTRTN
-294 AETYYFSQTSKVE
+294 AETYNFSTG
-307 SQKPYTIENREVG
+307 TIENREVG

-333 LTYNWTNGEKNM
+333 LTYNWTNGEKNR
-345 VQIALRDFMKFTPQS
+345 VQIALRDFMMFTPHS
-360 ETNRDSYLY
+360 KTNRDSRLY
-369 QGTDSFAI
+369 QATDSFAI
-377 HDHESSNSISPSLD
+377 RDHESTQSISPSLD
-391 IYYQHNLPDDNHL
+391 IYYEHNLPDDHHL
-404 YFDVVGTYINSSND
+404 YFDLVGTYINSSND
-418 RRFQQIPL
+418 RRF
-426 SPNSASASCVS
+426 
-437 PIGTNTRTCSRFEQL
+437 EQT

-463 VTSRVKG
+463 VTSRVRG

-497 QQWMENQYLVESQ
+497 QQWVENKYLS
-510 KSKVESTVSMTTAE
+510 SLSDSGLSSLSAAVSMITAE

-532 QRVGKFSYAAG
+532 QRVKQFSYAVG

-596 DVAQQIDKYQIR
+596 DVSQQIDKYQIR

-623 MQLSWQSKYVNLNV
+623 MQLSWQSKHVNLNL

-651 TIEQVIDGRPMAVR
+651 TLEQLIDGQSYAIR

-675 LQVVPSVQ
+675 LQVAPSVQ
-683 VRLLQNQLIFTVAP
+683 VRVLNNSLIFTVAP

-709 THKHFNPGVRAGLT
+709 THKHFNPGVRASIM
-723 GMYRLKAGD
+723 GMYKGW
-732 KDGQNSPGTLLFF
+732 QFF
-745 GEVTTRSNNLW
+745 GEVTTRYNNLW

-764 FYHHIGVGY
+764 FYHHIGLGY

-838 RINNEDKENGILSGT
+838 RINNEDKENGILSVRNNNSLVICLLRPSPNTFT
-853 K
+853 KQNQQP

>member
-1 MKNEINRALAAK
+1 MQTK
-13 KARFFVLAA
+13 FFVLAA
-22 AMICAV
+22 AMVCAV
-28 SMAANNKVTG
+28 SMAANNKV
-38 SLQATRSRVVI
+38 

-67 SLKQGD
+67 TLVESQKSKGESTRNV
-73 QQVSGTVTDA
+73 VSGTVTDA
-83 HGKFSLEAEKG
+83 HGKFSLAAETG

-108 GMSLAVN
+108 GMSLTVS
-115 GNIHLGTIEMNEA
+115 GNTHLGTIEMNEA

-178 NPTDNTVKT
+178 NPVENSVKT
-187 LANQDVQ
+187 LANQEVQ

-233 VINYIVKHHDT
+233 VINYIVKHRDT

-264 HLSGKVNFG
+264 HLAGKVNFG
-273 KSSFSLLT
+273 KSSFSLMT

-294 AETYYFSQTSKVE
+294 SETYNFNMSKAHIANLGGDELQMQAFTRLAQDFSSG
-307 SQKPYTIENREVG
+307 TIENREVG

-345 VQIALRDFMKFTPQS
+345 LNITLRDFMKFTPQS
-360 ETNRDSYLY
+360 KTNRDSYLY

-377 HDHESSNSISPSLD
+377 HDHESSKSISPSLD
-391 IYYQHNLPDDNHL
+391 IYYEHNLPDDNHL

-418 RRFQQIPL
+418 RRF
-426 SPNSASASCVS
+426 
-437 PIGTNTRTCSRFEQL
+437 EQL

-463 VTSRVKG
+463 VTSRVRG

-484 WENIAL
+484 WENIGL

-497 QQWMENQYLVESQ
+497 QQWIENTYLGSADA
-510 KSKVESTVSMTTAE
+510 TVNMTTAE

-532 QRVGKFSYAAG
+532 QRVKQFSYAVG
-543 IGAMHTYIEQAG
+543 IGAMHTYIEQGG
-555 QKQSNWIARPQ
+555 QKSSNWIARPQ

-608 QGNPNLKPVMFVANE
+608 QGNPDLKPVMFVANE
-623 MQLSWQSKYVNLNV
+623 MQLSWQSKYVNLNI

-651 TIEQVIDGRPMAVR
+651 TYEQLIDGQSYAIR

-675 LQVVPSVQ
+675 LQVAPSVQ
-683 VRLLQNQLIFTVAP
+683 VRLLQNKLIFTVAP

-709 THKHFNPGVRAGLT
+709 THKHFNPGVRASFMGVYN
-723 GMYRLKAGD
+723 GW
-732 KDGQNSPGTLLFF
+732 QFF

-764 FYHHIGVGY
+764 FYHHIGLGY

-794 IETKDLSALAPN
+794 IETKDLSALASN

>member
-1 MKNEINRALAAK
+1 MQTKY
-13 KARFFVLAA
+13 FVLAA
-22 AMICAV
+22 AMVCAV
-28 SMAANNKVTG
+28 SMAANNKV
-38 SLQATRSRVVI
+38 

-83 HGKFSLEAEKG
+83 HGKFSLETETG

-108 GMSLAVN
+108 GMSLTVS
-115 GNIHLGTIEMNEA
+115 GNTHLGTIEMNEA

-178 NPTDNTVKT
+178 NPVENSVKT
-187 LANQDVQ
+187 LANQEVQ
-194 LRINGIEASSS
+194 LRINGIEASNS

-233 VINYIVKHHDT
+233 VINYIVKHRDT

-253 NGVTMPGWGEY
+253 NGVTMSGWGEY

-281 HYSPRDVYWTRTN
+281 HYSPRDIYWTRTN
-294 AETYYFSQTSKVE
+294 AETYNFSTG
-307 SQKPYTIENREVG
+307 TIENREVG
-320 EPTRFKMNPVNIG
+320 EPTRFKGNPVN
-333 LTYNWTNGEKNM
+333 LELSYNWTNGEKNM
-345 VQIALRDFMKFTPQS
+345 LQIALRDNMLFMPQS

-377 HDHESSNSISPSLD
+377 HDHESTQSISPSLD
-391 IYYQHNLPDDNHL
+391 IYYEHNLPDDNHL

-418 RRFQQIPL
+418 RRF
-426 SPNSASASCVS
+426 
-437 PIGTNTRTCSRFEQL
+437 EQL

-463 VTSRVKG
+463 VTSRVRG

-484 WENIAL
+484 WENIGL

-497 QQWMENQYLVESQ
+497 QQWVENTYLGSADA
-510 KSKVESTVSMTTAE
+510 TVNMTTAE

-532 QRVGKFSYAAG
+532 QRVKQFSYAVG
-543 IGAMHTYIEQAG
+543 IGAMHTYIEQGG
-555 QKQSNWIARPQ
+555 QKSSNWIARPQ

-623 MQLSWQSKYVNLNV
+623 MQLSWQSKYVNLNI
-637 WANYSYDHKPIMDE
+637 WANYSYDHKPIMEE
-651 TIEQVIDGRPMAVR
+651 TYEQLIDGQAYAIR

-675 LQVVPSVQ
+675 LQVAPSVQ
-683 VRLLQNQLIFTVAP
+683 VRLLQNKLIFTVAP

-709 THKHFNPGVRAGLT
+709 THKHFNPGVRASFM
-723 GMYRLKAGD
+723 GMYNGW
-732 KDGQNSPGTLLFF
+732 QFF
-745 GEVTTRSNNLW
+745 GEVTTRYNNLW

-764 FYHHIGVGY
+764 FYHQIGVGY

-832 RRDSGK
+832 RRENGK

>member
-1 MKNEINRALAAK
+1 M
-13 KARFFVLAA
+13 KARIFVLAA

-28 SMAANNKVTG
+28 SMAANNKV
-38 SLQATRSRVVI
+38 

-83 HGKFSLEAEKG
+83 HGKFSLEAETG

-115 GNIHLGTIEMNEA
+115 GNTHLGTIEMNEA

-178 NPTDNTVKT
+178 NPADNSVKT
-187 LANQDVQ
+187 LANQEVQ

-233 VINYIVKHHDT
+233 VINYIVKHRDT

-273 KSSFSLLT
+273 KSSFSLMT

-294 AETYYFSQTSKVE
+294 AETYNFTTG
-307 SQKPYTIENREVG
+307 TIENREVG
-320 EPTRFKMNPVNIG
+320 EPTRFKGNPVNLG
-333 LTYNWTNGEKNM
+333 LTYNWTNGEKNR
-345 VQIALRDFMKFTPQS
+345 VQIALRDNMLFMPHSK
-360 ETNRDSYLY
+360 TNRDSYLY

-377 HDHESSNSISPSLD
+377 HDHESSKSISPSLD
-391 IYYQHNLPDDNHL
+391 IYYEHNLPDDNHL

-418 RRFQQIPL
+418 RRF
-426 SPNSASASCVS
+426 
-437 PIGTNTRTCSRFEQL
+437 EQT

-463 VTSRVKG
+463 VTSRVRG

-484 WENIAL
+484 WENIGL

-497 QQWMENQYLVESQ
+497 QQWVENTYLGSADA
-510 KSKVESTVSMTTAE
+510 TVNMTTAE

-532 QRVGKFSYAAG
+532 QRVKQFSYAVG
-543 IGAMHTYIEQAG
+543 IGAMHTYIEQTG

-623 MQLSWQSKYVNLNV
+623 MQLSWQSKHVNLNI
-637 WANYSYDHKPIMDE
+637 WANYSYDHQPIMDE
-651 TIEQVIDGRPMAVR
+651 TFELSTLSDSGLSTLSEAVSPMVVR

-675 LQVVPSVQ
+675 LQVAPSVQ
-683 VRLLQNQLIFTVAP
+683 VRVLNNSLIFTVAP

-709 THKHFNPGVRAGLT
+709 THKHFNPGVRASIM
-723 GMYRLKAGD
+723 GMYKGW
-732 KDGQNSPGTLLFF
+732 QFF
-745 GEVTTRSNNLW
+745 GEVTTRYNNLW

-819 ILNFHCNLDFGTQ
+819 ILNFHCNLDFGSRAST
-832 RRDSGK
+832 RENK

>member
-1 MKNEINRALAAK
+1 MQTKY
-13 KARFFVLAA
+13 FVLAA
-22 AMICAV
+22 AMVCAV
-28 SMAANNKVTG
+28 SMAANNKV
-38 SLQATRSRVVI
+38 

-83 HGKFSLEAEKG
+83 HGKFSLEAETG

-108 GMSLAVN
+108 GMSLTVS
-115 GNIHLGTIEMNEA
+115 GNTHLGTIEMNEA

-178 NPTDNTVKT
+178 NPVENSVKT
-187 LANQDVQ
+187 LANQEVQ
-194 LRINGIEASSS
+194 LRINGIEASNS

-233 VINYIVKHHDT
+233 VINYIVKHRDT

-281 HYSPRDVYWTRTN
+281 HYSPRDIYWTRTN
-294 AETYYFSQTSKVE
+294 AETYNFSTG
-307 SQKPYTIENREVG
+307 TIENREVG
-320 EPTRFKMNPVNIG
+320 EPTRFKGNPVNLG
-333 LTYNWTNGEKNM
+333 LSYNWTNGEKNM
-345 VQIALRDFMKFTPQS
+345 LQIALRDNMLFMPQS

-369 QGTDSFAI
+369 QGTDSFAT
-377 HDHESSNSISPSLD
+377 HDHESTQSISPSLD
-391 IYYQHNLPDDNHL
+391 IYYEHNLPDDHHL

-418 RRFQQIPL
+418 RRF
-426 SPNSASASCVS
+426 
-437 PIGTNTRTCSRFEQL
+437 EQT

-463 VTSRVKG
+463 VTSRVRG

-484 WENIAL
+484 WENIGL

-497 QQWMENQYLVESQ
+497 QQWVENTYLGSADA
-510 KSKVESTVSMTTAE
+510 TVNMTTAE

-532 QRVGKFSYAAG
+532 QRVKQFSYAVG
-543 IGAMHTYIEQAG
+543 IGAMHTYIEQGG
-555 QKQSNWIARPQ
+555 QKSSNWIARPQ

-623 MQLSWQSKYVNLNV
+623 MQLSWQSKYVNLNI
-637 WANYSYDHKPIMDE
+637 WANYSYDHKPIMEE
-651 TIEQVIDGRPMAVR
+651 TYEQLIDGQAYAIR

-675 LQVVPSVQ
+675 LQVAPSVQ
-683 VRLLQNQLIFTVAP
+683 VRVLNNSLIFTVAP

-709 THKHFNPGVRAGLT
+709 THKHFNPGVRASIM
-723 GMYRLKAGD
+723 GMYKGW
-732 KDGQNSPGTLLFF
+732 QFF
-745 GEVTTRSNNLW
+745 GEVTTRYNNLW

-764 FYHHIGVGY
+764 FYHQIGVGY

>member
-1 MKNEINRALAAK
+1 MQTRI
-13 KARFFVLAA
+13 FVLAA

-28 SMAANNKVTG
+28 SMAANNKV
-38 SLQATRSRVVI
+38 

-73 QQVSGTVTDA
+73 QQVSGAVTDA
-83 HGKFSLEAEKG
+83 HGKFSLETETG

-108 GMSLAVN
+108 GMSLAIN
-115 GNIHLGTIEMNEA
+115 GNTHLGTIEMNEA
-128 STELSEVVV
+128 STELSEVTV
-137 EGDAV
+137 EAQSV

-178 NPTDNTVKT
+178 NPADNSVKT
-187 LANQDVQ
+187 LANQEVQ
-194 LRINGIEASSS
+194 LRINGIEASNS

-233 VINYIVKHHDT
+233 VINYIVKHRDT

-273 KSSFSLLT
+273 KSSFSLMT

-294 AETYYFSQTSKVE
+294 AETYIFSTG
-307 SQKPYTIENREVG
+307 TIENREVG

-345 VQIALRDFMKFTPQS
+345 LNITLRDFMKFTPQS
-360 ETNRDSYLY
+360 KTNRDSYLY

-377 HDHESSNSISPSLD
+377 HDHESSKSISPSLD
-391 IYYQHNLPDDNHL
+391 IYYEHNLPDDNHL

-418 RRFQQIPL
+418 RRF
-426 SPNSASASCVS
+426 
-437 PIGTNTRTCSRFEQL
+437 EQT

-463 VTSRVKG
+463 VTSRVRG

-484 WENIAL
+484 WENIGL

-497 QQWMENQYLVESQ
+497 QQWVENTYLSGINDQIVNDQ
-510 KSKVESTVSMTTAE
+510 IVNVLTTAE

-532 QRVGKFSYAAG
+532 QRVKQFSYAVG

-623 MQLSWQSKYVNLNV
+623 MQLSWQSKYANLNL

-651 TIEQVIDGRPMAVR
+651 TFEQLIDGQSYAVR

-675 LQVVPSVQ
+675 LQVAPSVQ
-683 VRLLQNQLIFTVAP
+683 VRVLNNSLIFTVAP

-709 THKHFNPGVRAGLT
+709 THKHFNPGVRASIM
-723 GMYRLKAGD
+723 GMYKGW
-732 KDGQNSPGTLLFF
+732 QFF
-745 GEVTTRSNNLW
+745 GEVTTRCNNLW

-764 FYHHIGVGY
+764 FYHHIGLGY

>member
-1 MKNEINRALAAK
+1 MQTKY
-13 KARFFVLAA
+13 FVLAA
-22 AMICAV
+22 AMVCAV
-28 SMAANNKVTG
+28 SMNAQTGVQTNCNDTLRMDTSMFKLAEVT
-38 SLQATRSRVVI
+38 V
-49 SGVIKDAA
+49 
-57 DKTALIGVNV
+57 
-67 SLKQGD
+67 
-73 QQVSGTVTDA
+73 
-83 HGKFSLEAEKG
+83 EAQ
-94 EFVLECSYIGYEPI
+94 S
-108 GMSLAVN
+108 
-115 GNIHLGTIEMNEA
+115 
-128 STELSEVVV
+128 
-137 EGDAV
+137 V
-142 IQKVDRQI
+142 IQKVDKQV
-150 LLPNKEQLGAS
+150 LLPNKEQRRAS
-161 SDGMSLLQ
+161 HDGMSLLQ

-178 NPTDNTVKT
+178 NPADNTVKT

-194 LRINGIEASSS
+194 LRINGIEASNS

-233 VINYIVKHHDT
+233 VINYIVKHRDT

-273 KSSFSLLT
+273 KSSFSLMT
-281 HYSPRDVYWTRTN
+281 HYSPRDIYWTRTN
-294 AETYYFSQTSKVE
+294 AETYYFTTG
-307 SQKPYTIENREVG
+307 TIENREVG
-320 EPTRFKMNPVNIG
+320 EPTRFKGNPVNLG

-345 VQIALRDFMKFTPQS
+345 LQIALRDNMLFMPHSK
-360 ETNRDSYLY
+360 TNRDSRLY

-377 HDHESSNSISPSLD
+377 HDHESTQSISPSLD
-391 IYYQHNLPDDNHL
+391 IYYQHNLPDNNHL
-404 YFDVVGTYINSSND
+404 YFDLVGTYINSSND
-418 RRFQQIPL
+418 RRF
-426 SPNSASASCVS
+426 
-437 PIGTNTRTCSRFEQL
+437 EQT

-463 VTSRVKG
+463 VLSRVKG
-470 NKYSLIGEAIYEKD
+470 NKYSLIGEAIYEKQ

-497 QQWMENQYLVESQ
+497 QQWMENLYNVQRDDVQ
-510 KSKVESTVSMTTAE
+510 GTKVSMTTAE

-532 QRVGKFSYAAG
+532 QRVKQFSYAVG

-623 MQLSWQSKYVNLNV
+623 MQLSWQSKYVNLNL

-651 TIEQVIDGRPMAVR
+651 TYELSTLSEAVSPMVVR

-675 LQVVPSVQ
+675 LQVAPSVQ
-683 VRLLQNQLIFTVAP
+683 VRVLNNSLIFTVAP

-709 THKHFNPGVRAGLT
+709 THKHFNPGVRASIM
-723 GMYRLKAGD
+723 GMYKGW
-732 KDGQNSPGTLLFF
+732 QFF

-764 FYHHIGVGY
+764 FYHHIGLGY

>member
-1 MKNEINRALAAK
+1 M
-13 KARFFVLAA
+13 V
-22 AMICAV
+22 CAV
-28 SMAANNKVTG
+28 SMAANNKV
-38 SLQATRSRVVI
+38 

-83 HGKFSLEAEKG
+83 HGKFSLEAETG

-108 GMSLAVN
+108 GMSLTVS
-115 GNIHLGTIEMNEA
+115 GNTHLGTIEMNEA

-178 NPTDNTVKT
+178 NPVENSVKT
-187 LANQDVQ
+187 LANQEVQ

-233 VINYIVKHHDT
+233 VINYIVKHRDT

-253 NGVTMPGWGEY
+253 NGVTMSGWGEY

-281 HYSPRDVYWTRTN
+281 HYSPRDIYWTRTN
-294 AETYYFSQTSKVE
+294 AETYNFSTG
-307 SQKPYTIENREVG
+307 TIENREVG
-320 EPTRFKMNPVNIG
+320 EPTRFKGNPVNLG
-333 LTYNWTNGEKNM
+333 LSYNWTNGEKNM
-345 VQIALRDFMKFTPQS
+345 LQIALRDNMLFMPQS

-377 HDHESSNSISPSLD
+377 HDHESTQSISPSLD
-391 IYYQHNLPDDNHL
+391 IYYEHNLPDDHHL

-418 RRFQQIPL
+418 R
-426 SPNSASASCVS
+426 
-437 PIGTNTRTCSRFEQL
+437 RFEQL

-463 VTSRVKG
+463 VTSRVRG

-484 WENIAL
+484 WENIGL

-497 QQWMENQYLVESQ
+497 QQWVENTYLGSADA
-510 KSKVESTVSMTTAE
+510 TVNMTTAE

-532 QRVGKFSYAAG
+532 QRVKQFSYAVG
-543 IGAMHTYIEQAG
+543 IGAMHTYIEQGG
-555 QKQSNWIARPQ
+555 QKSSNWIARPQ

-623 MQLSWQSKYVNLNV
+623 MQLSWQSKYVNLNI
-637 WANYSYDHKPIMDE
+637 WANYSYDHKPIMEE
-651 TIEQVIDGRPMAVR
+651 TYEQLIDGQAYAIR

-675 LQVVPSVQ
+675 LQVAPSVQ
-683 VRLLQNQLIFTVAP
+683 VRLLQNKLIFTVAP

-709 THKHFNPGVRAGLT
+709 THKHFNPGVRASFM
-723 GMYRLKAGD
+723 GMYNGW
-732 KDGQNSPGTLLFF
+732 QFF
-745 GEVTTRSNNLW
+745 GEVTTRYNNLW

-764 FYHHIGVGY
+764 FYHQIGVGY